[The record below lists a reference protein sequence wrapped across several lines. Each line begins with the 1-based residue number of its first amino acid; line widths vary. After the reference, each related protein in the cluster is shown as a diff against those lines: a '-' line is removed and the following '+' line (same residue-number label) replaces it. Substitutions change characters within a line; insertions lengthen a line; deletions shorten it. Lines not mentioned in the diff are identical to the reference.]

1 MFRKKK
7 QILVLEDESSLSK
20 AICIKLD
27 NEGFQTTPVDNGEDA
42 IKLIDTRLFDLAI
55 LDLVTPRVDGF
66 GVLKHLRL
74 KNEDMPVFVVS
85 NLSQKE
91 DMQEALSMGANK
103 YFIKSNISLTEILE
117 EAKIVLSN

>member
-7 QILVLEDESSLSK
+7 QILLLEDERVLSR

-27 NEGFQTTPVDNGEDA
+27 NQGYQTTTVENGEDA
-42 IKLIDTRLFDLAI
+42 IKLIDTRSFNLII

-66 GVLKHLRL
+66 SVLRHIRAKDR
-74 KNEDMPVFVVS
+74 EIPVFIVS

-91 DMQEALSMGANK
+91 DIKEALSIGANK

-117 EAKIVLSN
+117 EANSILG